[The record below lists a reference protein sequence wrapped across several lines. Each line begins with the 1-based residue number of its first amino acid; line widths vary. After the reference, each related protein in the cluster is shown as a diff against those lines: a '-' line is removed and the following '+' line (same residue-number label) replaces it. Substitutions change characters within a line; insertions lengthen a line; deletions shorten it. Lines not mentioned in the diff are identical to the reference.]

1 MAVGSSDLAGTLTNM
16 ERLMRCRFRSAMNY
30 FLQLSSS
37 LRIRRLTDL
46 RINVEYTP
54 SESRNKNLSFFWAIL
69 VNIGP
74 YEIIGVLGQGGMG
87 VVFKAARSS
96 DRSRCRDKNAN

>member
-16 ERLMRCRFRSAMNY
+16 ERLRRCRISQLNELLSAA
-30 FLQLSSS
+30 
-37 LRIRRLTDL
+37 
-46 RINVEYTP
+46 P
-54 SESRNKNLSFFWAIL
+54 SGSRNKNLSFFWAIL

-74 YEIIGVLGQGGMG
+74 YEITGVLGQGGMG

-96 DRSRCRDKNAN
+96 DRSHCRDKNAN